1 MLKSKMK
8 LPILKNLLNKF
19 SQEPPLGWSQLS
31 HQKIRLLVA
40 MSGIAFADILIFMML
55 GFKSMLFDGST
66 LVHEHL
72 NGDLVLVSK
81 RTKTLFE
88 GQGFPRA
95 HLYQAGDVEGVA
107 TVSPLYYSFGSWV
120 NPWKREIAH
129 VAVIAFD
136 PVHPVFDLPE
146 LNQQLEK
153 IKLAD
158 VVLFDRKSQP
168 TTGHVVESFN
178 RGETITTE
186 FSGRRIKVGGILTLG
201 STMFINGHIVTS
213 DQNYLRL
220 FGRNSLD
227 KVHVGVVK
235 LKPGA
240 NPEIVRK
247 NLRSR
252 LPTDVRVLN
261 LQEFK
266 KSEIAFWSNE
276 HPAGTIFNFGAIMGF
291 IVGVVI
297 VYQILYTDV
306 SDHLAEYAT
315 LKAMG
320 YSDISLLGVVFQQGI
335 ILAVIGFVP
344 GYTTSIG
351 MYALLGKLTR
361 IPLAMQPTVASQ
373 VLIATVVM
381 CLISAAIAIR
391 KLSAADPADIF

>member
-1 MLKSKMK
+1 MR
-8 LPILKNLLNKF
+8 LPLLKNLLNKL
-19 SQEPPLGWSQLS
+19 SQEPPIGWAQLS
-31 HQKIRLLVA
+31 HYKIRLLIA
-40 MSGIAFADILIFMML
+40 ISGIAFADILIFMML
-55 GFKSMLFDGST
+55 GFKSMLFEGST

-88 GQGFPRA
+88 VQGFARA

-107 TVSPLYYSFGSWV
+107 AVSPLYYSFGTWV

-136 PVHPVFDLPE
+136 PVRPVLDLPE

-153 IKLAD
+153 IKLPN

-168 TTGHVVESFN
+168 TAGHVVESFN
-178 RGETITTE
+178 RKETVTTE
-186 FSGRRIKVGGILTLG
+186 FSGRRIKVGGIFTLG
-201 STMFINGHIVTS
+201 STMFINGHVVTS

-227 KVHVGVVK
+227 QVHVGVLK

-240 NPEIVRK
+240 NPQIVVR
-247 NLRSR
+247 NLQAR
-252 LPTDVRVLN
+252 LPSDVRVLN

-266 KSEIAFWSNE
+266 ESEIAFWANE

-315 LKAMG
+315 LKAIG
-320 YSDISLLGVVFQQGI
+320 YSDMSLLGVVFQEGI
-335 ILAVIGFVP
+335 ILALIGFIP
-344 GYTTSIG
+344 GYSASIG
-351 MYALLGKLTR
+351 MYVLLGKLTR
-361 IPLAMQPTVASQ
+361 IPLAMQASVASQ

-381 CLISAAIAIR
+381 CLISAAIAMR
-391 KLSAADPADIF
+391 KLRSADPADIF

>member
-1 MLKSKMK
+1 MK
-8 LPILKNLLNKF
+8 LPVITNLVKKF

-31 HQKIRLLVA
+31 HQKIRLLIA

-55 GFKSMLFDGST
+55 GFKSMLFDGSV

-72 NGDLVLVSK
+72 NADLVLVSK
-81 RTKTLFE
+81 RTKTLLE
-88 GQGFPRA
+88 TRGFPKA
-95 HLYQAGDVEGVA
+95 YLYQATDVKDVA
-107 TVSPLYYSFGSWV
+107 SSSPLYYSFGAWV
-120 NPWKREIAH
+120 NPWKKEIAP

-136 PVHPVFDLPE
+136 PYRPVFDLPQ
-146 LNQQLEK
+146 LNQQLDQ
-153 IKLAD
+153 IKLPN

-178 RGETITTE
+178 RGETVTTE
-186 FSGRRIKVGGILTLG
+186 LSGRRVKVGGIFTLG
-201 STMFINGHIVTS
+201 STMFIRGHIVTS

-220 FGRNSLD
+220 FGRNSID
-227 KVHVGVVK
+227 QVHVGVLK
-235 LKPGA
+235 LKPRA
-240 NPEIVRK
+240 NREIVAE

-252 LPTDVRVLN
+252 LPSDIRVLN

-266 KSEIAFWSNE
+266 KLELAFWSNE

-291 IVGVVI
+291 VVGVVI

-320 YSDISLLGVVFQQGI
+320 YSDIRLLVIVFQQGI
-335 ILAVIGFVP
+335 ILAIMGFAP

-361 IPLAMQPTVASQ
+361 IPLIMKSAVAWQ
-373 VLIATVVM
+373 VLIATVLM
-381 CLISAAIAIR
+381 CLISAAIAMR
-391 KLSAADPADIF
+391 KFRSADPADVF